1 MLHVRH
7 PSWSVRTILATS
19 VRVHPYDINAL
30 VLLSSGT
37 FAFVGAM
44 QIPESDSEEENG
56 NITLFNVVA
65 ATSLLHL
72 EEKAVQLI
80 VSGRTTRDS
89 VRARPWYLGKDAVL
103 RIFFCHR
110 GLSFDKCVDI
120 PDPFLPLASNLSMW
134 QSDFTRHYFDIM
146 LTKFEEKLLLM

>member
-19 VRVHPYDINAL
+19 VRIHPYDINAL

-44 QIPESDSEEENG
+44 QIPDSESEEENG

-72 EEKAVQLI
+72 EKKAVQLI
-80 VSGRTTRDS
+80 VSRGTARDN
-89 VRARPWYLGKDAVL
+89 VRARPWYLGKDGML

-110 GLSFDKCVDI
+110 GLSSDRCVDI
-120 PDPFLPLASNLSMW
+120 PDPFLPLAGDLSTW
-134 QSDFTRHYFDIM
+134 RSAFTRHYFDIM
-146 LTKFEEKLLLM
+146 FTKFEERLLIM